1 MLSRFGRV
9 QLFATPRTTACQAP
23 LSMGF
28 SRQQYWRGLPSPPPG
43 DLPNPG
49 SSQRQQNSPL
59 HHYNGPLTVCSGKHQ
74 GPSHLSISLTLTQ
87 VTGVGGY
94 LVSVQEAWWA
104 QGEDSILRQS
114 LEMDNTFLHSPINS
128 HFAKSVPH
136 PQLHCLPG
144 AQSLLC
150 CSPV

>member
-9 QLFATPRTTACQAP
+9 HFFATPRTSACQAP

-43 DLPNPG
+43 DLPNPR
-49 SSQRQQNSPL
+49 SWQKISPL
-59 HHYNGPLTVCSGKHQ
+59 HHSNGPLTVCSGKHQ

-104 QGEDSILRQS
+104 QGEDTILRQS
-114 LEMDNTFLHSPINS
+114 LEMDNTFLHSPANS
-128 HFAKSVPH
+128 HFAKSAPQ
-136 PQLHCLPG
+136 PQLHCPQE

-150 CSPV
+150 